1 MQNCGIYSCICHFFY
16 VPLRTFCAHDMK
28 LSIITINRNNAA
40 GLRRTME
47 SVFSQTYQDFEYIV
61 VDGASTDG
69 SVDVIREYESIHSLN
84 VQSFNFIWISEPD
97 TGIYNAMNKGVEIT
111 LGKRV
116 VDTFNRSTLCGDKNK
131 EINRSEQSGDKHGE
145 ADQPKQSGVENKGD
159 EDGYVLMLNSGD
171 YLVNE
176 HVIERIM
183 PELDGTDIIQG
194 NIIKVENRKEI
205 VCRGYGKTDISFL
218 DAMGGNFLHQA
229 SFCRSE
235 LFVKYGYFDE
245 SYKING
251 DTVFYAK
258 CLGFGNASFRYVDI
272 NIAYFDT
279 TGISADPGAKW
290 VELRKE
296 EDERYAKMF
305 SSRMWEMFHHDKK
318 KYTLYEKLHAH
329 KWSWCLTMA
338 MVHICN
344 FLYKKHDE

>member
-1 MQNCGIYSCICHFFY
+1 
-16 VPLRTFCAHDMK
+16 MK

-40 GLRRTME
+40 GLRKTME
-47 SVFSQTYQDFEYIV
+47 SVFAQTYRDFEYIV
-61 VDGASTDG
+61 VDGASDDG
-69 SVDVIREYESIHSLN
+69 SVEVVKEFEQKNNHSLQGGDG
-84 VQSFNFIWISEPD
+84 VGFFTWLSELD
-97 TGIYNAMNKGVEIT
+97 TGIYNAMNKGIEIASG
-111 LGKRV
+111 LRFV
-116 VDTFNRSTLCGDKNK
+116 NAL
-131 EINRSEQSGDKHGE
+131 NRSELVEDKHGE
-145 ADQPKQSGVENKGD
+145 ADRPKQSGVENKGN

-171 YLVNE
+171 YLVDG

-205 VCRGYGKTDISFL
+205 VCRGYGKSDISFI

-318 KYTLYEKLHAH
+318 KYTLYDKLHAH

-344 FLYKKHDE
+344 LLYKK